1 MATAGEILTSV
12 LTKCGLSYLSGG
24 VASAEDQVIEVV
36 DLLNETG
43 KDLAARGEWQELL
56 STAAVGALPA
66 DCNKISAVAVN
77 AGGFA
82 RLVTSPETWAFL
94 AQTPSTQH
102 YYRISGGSVQI
113 APAVAATVHYW
124 SREWSSAGEKVT
136 ADGDAIYLPEHC
148 MVSGTYYRWKRK
160 KGFPFDDEM
169 AQHEADVSAA
179 QSADRGVR

>member
-12 LTKCGLSYLSGG
+12 LTKCGLSYVTGG
-24 VASAEDQVIEVV
+24 VASAEGQVAEVV

-43 KDLAARGEWQELL
+43 KDLAARGEWQALL
-56 STAAVGALPA
+56 STASVGALPS
-66 DCNKISAVAVN
+66 DCNKISAVKIN

-94 AQTPSTQH
+94 TETTSTQH
-102 YYRISGGSVQI
+102 YYRIAGGAVEVQPT
-113 APAVAATVHYW
+113 AAATVHYW

-136 ADGDAIYLPEHC
+136 ADGDAVYLPENC
-148 MVSGTYYRWKRK
+148 MVSGAFYRWKRK

-179 QSADRGVR
+179 QAADRGVR